1 MNAPIFFMN
10 MISPL
15 QKIIIIKILLPIR
28 RSLIISIVRNPSAM
42 ILHQEIVLEHESC
55 YVTLKID
62 LGTSGSL
69 AVTQVFP
76 SGHFWSPVVTSGH
89 QNVVFDESEYDSKR
103 LLHSWS
109 INTVNEGLE
118 QIKNI

>member
-1 MNAPIFFMN
+1 MN

-28 RSLIISIVRNPSAM
+28 PSLIISTVHNLSAM

-55 YVTLKID
+55 YVTLKIIWA
-62 LGTSGSL
+62 LPGHSRSL
-69 AVTQVFP
+69 VVTFVFP

-89 QNVVFDESEYDSKR
+89 QNVVF
-103 LLHSWS
+103 
-109 INTVNEGLE
+109 
-118 QIKNI
+118 

>member
-28 RSLIISIVRNPSAM
+28 PSLIISTVLNPSAM

-69 AVTQVFP
+69 EVTC
-76 SGHFWSPVVTSGH
+76 GHSRIS
-89 QNVVFDESEYDSKR
+89 
-103 LLHSWS
+103 
-109 INTVNEGLE
+109 
-118 QIKNI
+118 

>member
-28 RSLIISIVRNPSAM
+28 PSLIISIVRNPSAM

-69 AVTQVFP
+69 EVTC
-76 SGHFWSPVVTSGH
+76 GHIRIS
-89 QNVVFDESEYDSKR
+89 
-103 LLHSWS
+103 
-109 INTVNEGLE
+109 
-118 QIKNI
+118 